1 MRRLKMTQYFN
12 ELANRF
18 NWHSKYQI
26 WIASMEHP
34 LFELIEGVIEPTIL
48 PFQQLTSHSEQ
59 IFQAIQNEN
68 MFLLFTYPGNYQI
81 MLNLFEYKTFTDGEL
96 VVLFHYLYP
105 YYTQAAIKRER
116 YKLGKVIES
125 TRRASA
131 TLNTEEIYNNI
142 LSYAMDVIPNC
153 DIGTLW
159 WFDEEKNKLTCK
171 ASVGN
176 ILKGINKMEFD
187 INEGPVGYTFR
198 MNRPL
203 LFNQNNNSIWDTIG
217 NISKENSKYWDPS
230 YVFTENVKSFL
241 TYPINVED
249 KVEGVLFLCQ
259 IVKPYPLSDEDLH
272 LLQGFSSQVGISIRN
287 ARQYSHIK
295 NLNDV
300 LLKRDD
306 IHATLTKLSIQN
318 KGVLK
323 IVEEMSRMMGKNIL
337 FVDLLE
343 NEITPIT
350 EKLPVQLTYKELNGI
365 LQTTQEQ
372 PFYELKRSGYMTHI
386 IYPIRSMQIT
396 LGCIIVEAATQIEQ
410 IDTIV
415 MEQGHSVLALELV
428 RKQNDTAFYYKKR
441 RELFSELVNS
451 KDQSIVLQKAKEL
464 NISLHEPCSVTLFK
478 LSHYTSPH
486 HLEAFIHRLTAQ
498 LKRDLFSY
506 IQLLY
511 AYHDEVT
518 VVISVHSATDKQFRK
533 KLQIICNEWGKEKN
547 ITLSCGLGTTYQDV
561 YFLPKTYDE
570 AKTAL
575 AYLNSRGQQG
585 LVDYSQI
592 GVNRLFIKQDQEEI
606 KQFLTEVFEP
616 LRTKHSMNN
625 SLEETLLVYVDT
637 NRSAVKA
644 AQILHVHINTLYQRL
659 RKIEEALD
667 ISFQQPGDLLKLQ
680 LACYLKQSYS
690 HL

>member
-1 MRRLKMTQYFN
+1 MTQYFN

-18 NWHSKYQI
+18 KWESNYQI
-26 WIASMEHP
+26 WIASIEHP
-34 LFELIEGVIEPTIL
+34 VFELIEGVMERTIL
-48 PFQQLTSHSEQ
+48 PFQHLTSHNEE
-59 IFQAIQNEN
+59 IFQKIQNDN
-68 MFLLFTYPGNYQI
+68 MFIVFTYPGNYQI
-81 MLNLFEYKTFTDGEL
+81 MLNLYEHKTFTEGEL

-105 YYTQAAIKRER
+105 YYTNAAIKRER

-131 TLNTEEIYNNI
+131 TLSTEEIYNNI

-159 WFDEEKNKLTCK
+159 WFDEEKHKLTCK

-187 INEGPVGYTFR
+187 IDEGPVGYTFR
-198 MNRPL
+198 KDVPL
-203 LFNQNNNSIWDTIG
+203 LSDQKNHSMWETIG
-217 NISKENSKYWDPS
+217 NISTANSKYWDPS
-230 YVFTENVKSFL
+230 YEFTKQVKSFL
-241 TYPINVED
+241 TYPIRVDD
-249 KVEGVLFLCQ
+249 KVEGVIFLCQ

-300 LLKRDD
+300 LIKRDD

-318 KGVLK
+318 KGVVK
-323 IVEEMSRMMGKNIL
+323 IVEEMSRMMGKNVL

-350 EKLPVQLTYKELNGI
+350 AKLPVQLSYKDLNGI
-365 LQTTQEQ
+365 LQSALKQ
-372 PFYELKRSGYMTHI
+372 PFYELKRSGYVTHI

-396 LGCIIVEAATQIEQ
+396 LGCIIVESATQIEQ
-410 IDTIV
+410 MDTIV

-451 KDQSIVLQKAKEL
+451 KDQSIVLQKAQEL
-464 NISLHEPCSVTLFK
+464 NISLHEPCNVTLFK
-478 LSHYTSPH
+478 LSHYKSPY

-518 VVISVHSATDKQFRK
+518 VVISVNSATDKQFRK
-533 KLQIICNEWGKEKN
+533 KLESICNEWSKEKSV
-547 ITLSCGLGTTYQDV
+547 TLSCGLGTTYQDV
-561 YFLPKTYDE
+561 YFLPKTFDE

-575 AYLNSRGQQG
+575 AYLNSRGQHG
-585 LVDYSQI
+585 LIDYSQI
-592 GVNRLFIKQDQEEI
+592 GVNRLFIKQDQQEI
-606 KQFLTEVFEP
+606 KHFLAEVFEP
-616 LRTKHSMNN
+616 LRTKQSKNN
-625 SLEETLLVYVDT
+625 SLEETLIVYIDT

-644 AQILHVHINTLYQRL
+644 AEMLHVHINTLYQRL
-659 RKIEEALD
+659 RKIEEVLA

>member
-1 MRRLKMTQYFN
+1 MTQYFS

-18 NWHSKYQI
+18 HWESNYQI
-26 WIASMEHP
+26 WIASIEHP
-34 LFELIEGVIEPTIL
+34 VFELIEGVRERTIL
-48 PFQQLTSHSEQ
+48 PFQHLASHNED
-59 IFQAIQNEN
+59 IFQIIQNDK
-68 MFLLFTYPGNYQI
+68 MFIVFTYPGNYQI
-81 MLNLFEYKTFTDGEL
+81 MLNLYEHKTFTEGEL

-105 YYTQAAIKRER
+105 YYTNAAIKRER

-125 TRRASA
+125 TRKASA
-131 TLNTEEIYNNI
+131 TLSTEEIYNNI

-159 WFDEEKNKLTCK
+159 WFDEEKHKLTCK

-176 ILKGINKMEFD
+176 ILKGITKMEFNVD
-187 INEGPVGYTFR
+187 EGPVGYTYS
-198 MNRPL
+198 MNIPL
-203 LFNQNNNSIWDTIG
+203 LSNANNNSIWETIG
-217 NISKENSKYWDPS
+217 NISSENSKYWDPS
-230 YVFTENVKSFL
+230 YEFTKHVKSFL
-241 TYPINVED
+241 TYPIMVD
-249 KVEGVLFLCQ
+249 DQVEGVIFLCQ
-259 IVKPYPLSDEDLH
+259 IIKPYPLSDEDLH

-323 IVEEMSRMMGKNIL
+323 IVEEMSRMMGKNVL

-350 EKLPVQLTYKELNGI
+350 AKLPVQLSYKDLNGI
-365 LQTTQEQ
+365 LQSTLEQ
-372 PFYELKRSGYMTHI
+372 PFYELKRSGYVTHI

-396 LGCIIVEAATQIEQ
+396 LGCIIVESATQIEQ
-410 IDTIV
+410 MDTIV

-451 KDQSIVLQKAKEL
+451 KDQSIVLQKAQEL
-464 NISLHEPCSVTLFK
+464 NISLHEPCNVTLFK
-478 LSHYTSPH
+478 LSHYKSPH

-518 VVISVHSATDKQFRK
+518 VVSSVHSATDKQFRK
-533 KLQIICNEWGKEKN
+533 KLESICHEWGKEKSV
-547 ITLSCGLGTTYQDV
+547 TLSCGLGSTYQDV
-561 YFLPKTYDE
+561 YFLPKTFDE

-575 AYLNSRGQQG
+575 AYLNSRGQHG
-585 LVDYSQI
+585 LIDYSQI
-592 GVNRLFIKQDQEEI
+592 GVNRLFIKQDQQEI
-606 KQFLTEVFEP
+606 KHFLAEVFEP
-616 LRTKHSMNN
+616 LRTKQSKNN
-625 SLEETLLVYVDT
+625 SLEETLIVYIDT

-644 AQILHVHINTLYQRL
+644 AEMLHVHINTLYQRL
-659 RKIEEALD
+659 RKIEEVLA

>member
-1 MRRLKMTQYFN
+1 MTQYFN
-12 ELANRF
+12 ELAKRF
-18 NWHSKYQI
+18 NWESNYQI

-34 LFELIEGVIEPTIL
+34 VFELIEGTIEPTTL
-48 PFQQLTSHSEQ
+48 PFQNLTSHNDH
-59 IFQAIQNEN
+59 IFQIILNDN
-68 MFLLFTYPGNYQI
+68 MFIVFTYPGNYQI
-81 MLNLFEYKTFTDGEL
+81 MLNLYEYKTLTEGEL

-105 YYTQAAIKRER
+105 YYTNAAIKRER

-131 TLNTEEIYNNI
+131 TLSTEEIYSNI

-159 WFDEEKNKLTCK
+159 WFDEEKHKLTCK
-171 ASVGN
+171 ASAGN
-176 ILKGINKMEFD
+176 ILKGINQMEFD
-187 INEGPVGYTFR
+187 VDEGPVGYTFR
-198 MNRPL
+198 KEVPL
-203 LFNQNNNSIWDTIG
+203 LSDQKNHSMWETIG
-217 NISKENSKYWDPS
+217 NISTANSKYWDPS
-230 YVFTENVKSFL
+230 YEFTKQVKSFL
-241 TYPINVED
+241 TYPIRVDD
-249 KVEGVLFLCQ
+249 KVEGVIFLCQ

-300 LLKRDD
+300 LMRRDD

-318 KGVLK
+318 KGVVK
-323 IVEEMSRMMGKNIL
+323 IVEEMSRMMGKNVL

-343 NEITPIT
+343 NEVTPIT
-350 EKLPVQLTYKELNGI
+350 EKLPVQLTYKDLNGI
-365 LQTTQEQ
+365 LQNVIEQ
-372 PFYELKRSGYMTHI
+372 PFYELRRSGYVTHI

-396 LGCIIVEAATQIEQ
+396 LGCIIVETATQIEQ
-410 IDTIV
+410 LDTLV

-451 KDQSIVLQKAKEL
+451 KDQSIVLQKAQEL
-464 NISLHEPCSVTLFK
+464 NISLHEPCNVTVFK
-478 LSHYTSPH
+478 LSQYKSPH

-518 VVISVHSATDKQFRK
+518 VVISVNNTTDKPFRK
-533 KLQIICNEWGKEKN
+533 KLQSICNEWGKEKSV
-547 ITLSCGLGTTYQDV
+547 TLSCGLGTTYQDV
-561 YFLPKTYDE
+561 YFLPKTFDE

-575 AYLNSRGQQG
+575 AYLTSRGQHG
-585 LVDYSQI
+585 LIDYSQI
-592 GVNRLFIKQDQEEI
+592 GVNRLFIKQDQQEI
-606 KQFLTEVFEP
+606 KHFLAEVFEP
-616 LRTKHSMNN
+616 LRTKQSKNN
-625 SLEETLLVYVDT
+625 SLEETLIIYIDT

-644 AQILHVHINTLYQRL
+644 AELLHVHINTLYQRL
-659 RKIEEALD
+659 KKIEEVLAV
-667 ISFQQPGDLLKLQ
+667 SFQQPGDLLKLQ